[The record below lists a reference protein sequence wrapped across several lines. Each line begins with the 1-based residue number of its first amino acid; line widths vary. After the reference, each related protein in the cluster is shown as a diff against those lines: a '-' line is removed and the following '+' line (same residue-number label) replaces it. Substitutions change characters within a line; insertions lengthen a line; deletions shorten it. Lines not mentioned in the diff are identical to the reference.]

1 MELTEL
7 IKDWRT
13 LPDIAELLDVK
24 ITKVHRLLAEDALL
38 AHRIPSASGGND
50 LVRAVP
56 AAFIVEDGE
65 KSRVLESL
73 RGTITLLRDARYS
86 DEEAL
91 RWLFTVDESLNGSPL
106 EALRNGHKTEVRR
119 RAQALAW

>member
-1 MELTEL
+1 MDITEL

-13 LPDIAELLDVK
+13 LPEVAEILNVK
-24 ITKVHRLLAEDALL
+24 ITKVHRLLAEHALL
-38 AHRIPSASGGND
+38 AHRIPSELDATQ

-56 AAFIVEDGE
+56 AAFLDSDGE
-65 KSRVLESL
+65 QARVLEPL
-73 RGTITLLRDARYS
+73 RGTITLLQDARFT

-91 RWLFTVDESLNGSPL
+91 RWLFTADESLGCSPI
-106 EALRNGHKTEVRR
+106 EALRGGHKTEVRR

>member
-1 MELTEL
+1 MDITEL

-13 LPDIAELLDVK
+13 LPEVSKLLDVK
-24 ITKVHRLLAEDALL
+24 ITKVHRLLSERALL
-38 AHRIPSASGGND
+38 AHRVPSQINPED

-56 AAFIVEDGE
+56 ADFLVTEGE
-65 KSRVLESL
+65 KIRVLEPL
-73 RGTITLLRDARYS
+73 RGTITLLQDARFS

-91 RWLFTVDESLNGSPL
+91 RWLFTEDDSLGSSPVQ
-106 EALRNGHKTEVRR
+106 ALRKGHKTEVRR